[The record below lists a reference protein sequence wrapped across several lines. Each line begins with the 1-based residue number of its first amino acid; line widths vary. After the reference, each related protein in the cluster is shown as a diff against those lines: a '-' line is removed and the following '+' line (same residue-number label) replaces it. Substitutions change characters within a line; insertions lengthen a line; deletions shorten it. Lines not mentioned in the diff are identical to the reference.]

1 MTTLASMDVTIDS
14 RRRPAL
20 PARLMEEA
28 GMRPG
33 DHVRV
38 RVAGAGRLVI
48 ETAAASREAARD
60 RIRAKVEPISVDR
73 DVVAEVRA
81 GRDEDNRVADEN
93 AARRGVLENE
103 EHSAQRGEALLA
115 ALGL

>member
-1 MTTLASMDVTIDS
+1 
-14 RRRPAL
+14 
-20 PARLMEEA
+20 
-28 GMRPG
+28 
-33 DHVRV
+33 
-38 RVAGAGRLVI
+38 
-48 ETAAASREAARD
+48 
-60 RIRAKVEPISVDR
+60 
-73 DVVAEVRA
+73 VAEVRA